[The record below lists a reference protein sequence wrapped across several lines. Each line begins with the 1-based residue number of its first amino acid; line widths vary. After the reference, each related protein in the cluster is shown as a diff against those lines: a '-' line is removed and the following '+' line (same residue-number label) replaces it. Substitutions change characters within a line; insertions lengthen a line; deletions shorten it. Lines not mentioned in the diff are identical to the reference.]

1 MLIKVKT
8 HPQAKKEKI
17 VQKSKDSLEV
27 WLKEKPIMNQANQA
41 LIYLLSDFFKIK
53 ESDIKIVRGFKRRN
67 KIFEINL

>member
-1 MLIKVKT
+1 VLIKVKT
-8 HPQAKKEKI
+8 HPQSKKEKI

-53 ESDIKIVRGFKRRN
+53 RSDIKIIRGLKRRN